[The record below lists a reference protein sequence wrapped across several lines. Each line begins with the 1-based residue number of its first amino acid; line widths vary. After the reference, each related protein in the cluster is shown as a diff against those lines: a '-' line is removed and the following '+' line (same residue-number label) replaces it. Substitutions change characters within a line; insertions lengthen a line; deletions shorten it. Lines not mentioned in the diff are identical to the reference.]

1 MIRKKICLHN
11 VEKIRG
17 KVLEENKQQKIV
29 KMFDDIAPTYDRAN
43 RVLSMG
49 VDIQWR
55 KKACDETFAR
65 YKKPI
70 DLIVDVAC
78 GTGDMMGYWQKRAQ
92 KTNIHIEKIMGIDP
106 SIGMTDVG
114 KEKFPNFEF
123 VISEATNLP
132 LDDKSVDILSISY
145 GIRNVVEREKAFK
158 EFARVL
164 KPGGY
169 VVILEFTKDDKKSS
183 LFALKDF
190 YMNKVLPK
198 IGGFISKNKEA
209 YEYLPNSIEG
219 FLTSDML
226 QLELDNAGFTTEF
239 SKSFSMDI
247 STLVIAKK
255 R

>member
-1 MIRKKICLHN
+1 
-11 VEKIRG
+11 
-17 KVLEENKQQKIV
+17 LEENKQQKIV
-29 KMFDDIAPTYDRAN
+29 QMFDDIAPTYDKAN

-78 GTGDMMGYWQKRAQ
+78 GTGDMMGYWQKRAD
-92 KTNIHIEKIMGIDP
+92 KKNLKVKKILGVDP
-106 SIGMTDVG
+106 SVGMTNVG
-114 KEKFPNFEF
+114 KEKFPNFQF
-123 VISEATNLP
+123 VISEATHLP
-132 LDDKSVDILSISY
+132 LEDESADILSISY
-145 GIRNVVEREKAFK
+145 GIRNVVQREEAFK

-164 KPGGY
+164 KRGGY
-169 VVILEFTKDDKKSS
+169 IVILEFTKDDKKGS
-183 LFALKDF
+183 LYAVKDF
-190 YMNKVLPK
+190 YMNRVLPK

-226 QLELDNAGFTTEF
+226 QNELDNAGFTTEF
-239 SKSFSMDI
+239 LKSFSMDI
-247 STLVIAKK
+247 STLLIAKK

>member
-1 MIRKKICLHN
+1 MYQKSE
-11 VEKIRG
+11 EKA
-17 KVLEENKQQKIV
+17 LEENKQQKIV
-29 KMFDDIAPTYDRAN
+29 KMFDDIAATYDTAN

-55 KKACDETFAR
+55 KKACDETFTR

-78 GTGDMMGYWQKRAQ
+78 GTGDMMGYWQKRAS
-92 KTNIHIEKIMGIDP
+92 KTGVRVGKILGVDP
-106 SIGMTDVG
+106 SVGMTDVG
-114 KEKFPNFEF
+114 KEKFPDFEF
-123 VISEATNLP
+123 IISEATKLP
-132 LDDKSVDILSISY
+132 LENDSADILSISY
-145 GIRNVVEREKAFK
+145 GIRNVVQRQKAFD

-169 VVILEFTKDDKKSS
+169 VVILEFTKDDKKGP
-183 LFALKDF
+183 LFAVKDF

-219 FLTSDML
+219 FLTANML
-226 QLELDNAGFTTEF
+226 QVELDNAGFTTEF

-247 STLVIAKK
+247 STLVIARK

>member
-1 MIRKKICLHN
+1 MRS
-11 VEKIRG
+11 VEKIKG
-17 KVLEENKQQKIV
+17 IVLEENKQEKIV
-29 KMFDDIAPTYDRAN
+29 EMFDDIAPTYDKAN

-55 KKACDETFAR
+55 KKACNETFDR
-65 YKKPI
+65 YDKPI

-78 GTGDMMGYWQKRAQ
+78 GTGDMMNYWDKQAKKNKRDI
-92 KTNIHIEKIMGIDP
+92 KKIVGVDP
-106 SIGMTDVG
+106 SVGMVQVG

-123 VISEATNLP
+123 IISDATALP
-132 LDDKSVDILSISY
+132 VDDESIDILSISY
-145 GIRNVVEREKAFK
+145 GIRNVVKREEAFR
-158 EFARVL
+158 EFARAI

-169 VVILEFTKDDKKSS
+169 VVILEFTKDDKKGL
-183 LFALKDF
+183 LFGVKDF

-198 IGGFISKNKEA
+198 IGGFISKNREA

-226 QLELDNAGFTTEF
+226 QNELNDAGFTTEF

>member
-1 MIRKKICLHN
+1 M
-11 VEKIRG
+11 
-17 KVLEENKQQKIV
+17 EESKQEKIV
-29 KMFDDIAPTYDRAN
+29 KMFDDIAPTYDKAN

-78 GTGDMMGYWQKRAQ
+78 GTGDMMGYWDKRA
-92 KTNIHIEKIMGIDP
+92 KKSDIKIGKILGVDP
-106 SIGMTDVG
+106 SVGMVEVG

-123 VISEATNLP
+123 IISEATKLP
-132 LDDKSVDILSISY
+132 LENESADILSISY
-145 GIRNVVEREKAFK
+145 GIRNVVKRQEAFK

-164 KPGGY
+164 KRGGY
-169 VVILEFTKDDKKSS
+169 VVILEFTKDDKKGAM
-183 LFALKDF
+183 FGIKDF
-190 YMNKVLPK
+190 YMNRVLPK

-226 QLELDNAGFTTEF
+226 QAELDEAGFTTEF